1 MIRCWRSGP
10 TPNFGAN
17 LKRSSLFSM
26 KKAIFPA
33 GAAKPL
39 APYSPAIEAN
49 GLLFLSGQIAL
60 IGDTG
65 QLRTDSIAAETEQV
79 MENLGM
85 LLKAAGMDFNH
96 LVKCTIFMSSMDHYG
111 AVNEVYGKYFTNAPP
126 AREAVA
132 VKGLPRG
139 VNVEISG
146 VACR

>member
-1 MIRCWRSGP
+1 
-10 TPNFGAN
+10 
-17 LKRSSLFSM
+17 M
-26 KKAIFPA
+26 KKPIFPA

-65 QLRTDSIAAETEQV
+65 QLQLDSIPAETKQV
-79 MENLGM
+79 MDNLGL
-85 LLKAAGMDFNH
+85 LLKAAGLDFSH

-111 AVNEVYGKYFTNAPP
+111 AVNEVYGTYFKDAPP

-132 VKGLPRG
+132 VAGLPRG

-146 VACR
+146 IACR

>member
-1 MIRCWRSGP
+1 
-10 TPNFGAN
+10 
-17 LKRSSLFSM
+17 M
-26 KKAIFPA
+26 KHPIFPE

-39 APYSPAIEAN
+39 APYTPAIEAN
-49 GLLFLSGQIAL
+49 GMVFLSGQIAL

-65 QLRTDSIAAETEQV
+65 QLQMASIAEETKQV
-79 MENLGM
+79 MENLGL
-85 LLKAAGMDFNH
+85 LLKAAGMDFSH

-111 AVNEVYGKYFTNAPP
+111 AVNEVYGKYFADAPP

-146 VACR
+146 IACR